1 MASANKHVTP
11 VDLVFQGGGL
21 KDISLVGAYSVLE
34 MRGYQPV
41 NMAGASPG
49 AILAALLAVGRSADE
64 LYHDNRLT
72 EDSTLALTV
81 QNVREPTLITGLA
94 RGQGLNET
102 YQHLLNLVF
111 ALRSN
116 KIVPGA
122 SFLLNVEHPED
133 SGTTNAVRA
142 PPTATSLQHHSTLHD
157 DGTII

>member
-1 MASANKHVTP
+1 MKAQDRYLLCSVRLGLATP
-11 VDLVFQGGGL
+11 PTVWR
-21 KDISLVGAYSVLE
+21 LVGAYSVLE
-34 MRGYQPV
+34 ERGYQPV

-81 QNVREPTLITGLA
+81 QNVRELILITGLA
-94 RGQGLNET
+94 RGQGLNEY

-133 SGTTNAVRA
+133 SGTPGGARA
-142 PPTATSLQHHSTLHD
+142 PPTTTSLQHHFTLHD
-157 DGTII
+157 EEPII